1 MELRS
6 EGFEESAKMLAGILA
21 RCIDDPGTAKF
32 RTIKIGGHCLC
43 HCIAIKVVSLTVL
56 LLFTDNAKFNAFV
69 WSVPLA
75 HQFLLASGFQVENLS
90 CTTKELFA
98 PKFSWSRVGG

>member
-32 RTIKIGGHCLC
+32 RTIKIGGALSLPLH
-43 HCIAIKVVSLTVL
+43 AIKVVSLTAL
-56 LLFTDNAKFNAFV
+56 LLFADNAKFNAFV

-75 HQFLLASGFQVENLS
+75 NQFLLASGFQVQR
-90 CTTKELFA
+90 T
-98 PKFSWSRVGG
+98 